1 MIRNIFLTVLM
12 LFLSSSAFAVC
23 NYDNKHEISYIGNA
37 YAAVEAIASAL
48 EECPNVTTELNKD
61 YQEKLVEGVRA
72 NPALYQVFMVTQSG
86 IVPLLANG
94 SIRPLDDL
102 VAKYA
107 PDLDVNR
114 LYKVDGK
121 IMAIASAVNN
131 QHFFYR
137 SDIFKDLGILPP
149 KTYDDVLA
157 AAEKIKA
164 ANVVDYPLAGTY
176 KTGWNLAEEF
186 VNMYLG
192 HQVDFFTDGNM
203 PSINNDAGVASLE
216 MMKKLTAYMDPEY
229 LVSDSTHAQK
239 QFQQK
244 KVAMGNLWATRA
256 AAMDKEGESEVIGLV
271 EFSAAPLSKK
281 GGISASSSWWGGF
294 AIAANIPDDH
304 AEAAFR
310 VGLEG
315 YDSEMAKGSC
325 KVSIW
330 LIEGCDIDRY
340 SSGAL
345 ATVDQGISPY
355 PASKPMGIMHTELG
369 KGIPDYLN
377 GKITVQQ
384 ALENIEAAYIIGAK
398 EAGLVN

>member
-1 MIRNIFLTVLM
+1 MINKILLVILM
-12 LFLSSSAFAVC
+12 SLLSTSVFAQC
-23 NYDNKHEISYIGNA
+23 DYDNKHEISYIGNA

-61 YQEKLVEGVRA
+61 YQEKLVEGARA
-72 NPALYQVFMVTQSG
+72 NPSLYQVFMVTQSG
-86 IVPLLANG
+86 IVSLLANG

-102 VAKYA
+102 IAKYA
-107 PDLDVNR
+107 PDLDKNR
-114 LYKVDGK
+114 LFKVDGK
-121 IMAIASAVNN
+121 VMAIASAVNN

-137 SDIFKDLGILPP
+137 SGIFKDLGISPP
-149 KTYDDVLA
+149 KTYDDVLV

-176 KTGWNLAEEF
+176 ATGWNLAEEF

-192 HQVDFFTDGNM
+192 HQADFFTDGNM
-203 PSINNDAGVASLE
+203 PSINNDAGLASLE

-229 LVSDSTHAQK
+229 LVSDSTYAQK

-256 AAMDKEGESEVIGLV
+256 AAMDADGESEVIGLV
-271 EFSAAPLSKK
+271 DFSAAPLSKK
-281 GGISASSSWWGGF
+281 DGISASSSWWGGF
-294 AIAANIPDDH
+294 AIATNIPDDH

-325 KVSIW
+325 DVSIW
-330 LIEGCDIDRY
+330 LIEGCAIDRY

-345 ATVDQGISPY
+345 ATVEQGISPY

-369 KGIPDYLN
+369 KGISDYLT
-377 GKITVQQ
+377 GKITAKE
-384 ALENIEAAYIIGAK
+384 ALEGIEAAYIVGAK